1 VNSSRGGQDDGTTT
15 GECWPDGEREGCLCR
30 GRPGGPDNGQE
41 VRVTTAKSIVS
52 AGILATKSVEF
63 DLKLMRVRTL
73 PLQWRLRFVVKK
85 YRTLLRLRFGR
96 PAKFEIEPL
105 SLLIRDISGLGTL
118 QSSIIDFFNDV
129 VSSGVLGTA
138 PLIVDVGANVGQ
150 FANAAKLF
158 FPEARIISFE
168 PDPET
173 YADLQVNTH
182 GLRDVD
188 LDNIGLGD
196 REGVLT
202 FYRHKLSVMSSFGVQ
217 ADDMAHHRGS
227 TELPVRR
234 LDAVLDSDD
243 RPDLLKIDVEG
254 FERQVLQGAWETV
267 TRSRYI
273 LIEVSLGRAD
283 GAGNLQLLRD
293 IVEHAPNAAII
304 RFGRPLGDPHLPTC
318 QDVLI
323 SVQGA
328 PHAASSAVLQERDGA
343 RAAAASS
350 AVAEG
355 RHDADET
362 STPW

>member
-1 VNSSRGGQDDGTTT
+1 
-15 GECWPDGEREGCLCR
+15 
-30 GRPGGPDNGQE
+30 
-41 VRVTTAKSIVS
+41 VTTIQSLLNA
-52 AGILATKSVEF
+52 AMLAVKSVEF
-63 DLKLMRVRTL
+63 DVKLMRVRTL

-85 YRTLLRLRFGR
+85 YRALLLLGAGR

-118 QSSIIDFFNDV
+118 QSNIIDFDDM
-129 VSSGVLGTA
+129 VSSGLLGTA

-158 FPEARIISFE
+158 FPEARVVSFE

-173 YADLQVNTH
+173 YVDLRVNTH
-182 GLRDVD
+182 GLRDVN
-188 LDNIGLGD
+188 LHNIGLGD

-202 FYRHKLSVMSSFGVQ
+202 FYRHKLSVMSSFSVQ
-217 ADDMAHHRGS
+217 ADDVAGHRGS

-234 LDAVLDSDD
+234 LDTVLDSDD

-267 TRSRYI
+267 TRSRYV

-304 RFGRPLGDPHLPTC
+304 RFGRPLGDPHRPTC

-328 PHAASSAVLQERDGA
+328 AHTVSSAVSLEL
-343 RAAAASS
+343 AAIAKCFSS
-350 AVAEG
+350 CAT
-355 RHDADET
+355 R
-362 STPW
+362 P